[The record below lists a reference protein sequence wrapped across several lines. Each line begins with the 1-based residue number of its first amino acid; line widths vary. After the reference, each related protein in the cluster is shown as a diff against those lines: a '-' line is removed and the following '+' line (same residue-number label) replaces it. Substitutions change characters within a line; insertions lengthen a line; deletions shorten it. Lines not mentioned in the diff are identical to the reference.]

1 MRIKLLAD
9 ASLHHAIVTGLRQ
22 CEPSIDFLSANEA
35 KLQGL
40 DDQQVLALA
49 ALDGRILVSTD
60 RKTMPAEFGQ
70 FLAQQESSPGV
81 FLLSQKLPI
90 GAAIENL
97 LLIWAASAP
106 AEWENRICSIP
117 L

>member
-1 MRIKLLAD
+1 MSIKFLAD
-9 ASLHHAIVTGLRQ
+9 ASLHYAIVTGLRQ
-22 CEPSIDFLSANEA
+22 REPSIDFLSANEA

-40 DDQQVLALA
+40 DDQHVLALA

-70 FLAQQESSPGV
+70 FLAQQGSSPGV
-81 FLLSQKLPI
+81 FVLSQKPPI
-90 GAAIENL
+90 ATAIENL
-97 LLIWAASAP
+97 LVIWAASAP
-106 AEWENRICSIP
+106 AEWENRVCSIP